1 MNDLKDKK
9 LLILAGVDVH
19 VKLVLAAKS
28 LGAYTIVTDYLEP
41 EESPAKL
48 IADEFWMLNI
58 TDEDAIVE
66 KCREQHID
74 GVLTY

>member
-28 LGAYTIVTDYLEP
+28 LGVYTIVTDYLEP

-48 IADEFWMLNI
+48 IADEFWMLNMLNSASPR
-58 TDEDAIVE
+58 T
-66 KCREQHID
+66 RRR
-74 GVLTY
+74 